1 MKVFN
6 LKEDAKYYFNFHSKP
21 LFSILMIK
29 HNHLTMKNWRIL
41 LLILPL
47 MVSYSN
53 DEVEKIA
60 DEFHTRLVSEDY
72 NYIIENL
79 TDGLTSSPEEM
90 GQFF

>member
-1 MKVFN
+1 M
-6 LKEDAKYYFNFHSKP
+6 
-21 LFSILMIK
+21 MIK